1 MSIRIIVSS
10 EKEKQELLEASR
22 HIHYLRDANL
32 DLEGVNFLAH
42 LYLAEFLITV
52 DPTLNNQE

>member
-1 MSIRIIVSS
+1 MAIKIIVSS
-10 EKEKQELLEASR
+10 EQEKQELIEASR
-22 HIHYLRDANL
+22 HIHYLRDADL

-52 DPTLNNQE
+52 DPTLNN

>member
-42 LYLAEFLITV
+42 LYLAEFLVTV
-52 DPTLNNQE
+52 DPSLNNQE

>member
-1 MSIRIIVSS
+1 MSIKIIVSS
-10 EKEKQELLEASR
+10 EQEKQELIEASR

-42 LYLAEFLITV
+42 LYLAEFLIMV
-52 DPTLNNQE
+52 DPTLNN

>member
-32 DLEGVNFLAH
+32 DLEGVNFLSH